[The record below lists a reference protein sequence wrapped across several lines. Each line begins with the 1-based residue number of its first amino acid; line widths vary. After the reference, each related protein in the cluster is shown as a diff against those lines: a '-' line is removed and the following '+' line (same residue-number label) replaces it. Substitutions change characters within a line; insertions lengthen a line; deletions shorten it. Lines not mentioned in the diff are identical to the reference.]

1 MERYSKLQL
10 NRLMQVKKEN
20 EARLARTT
28 SIALTNEWRQKQN
41 MRNYQSE
48 YDRIRN
54 ELSNSALPF
63 KTQENIKKRKVE
75 LEKLGATIYNIM
87 S

>member
-1 MERYSKLQL
+1 MERFSKLQL
-10 NRLMQVKKEN
+10 NQLMAVKKQT

-28 SIALTNEWRQKQN
+28 IIALTNEWRQRQN

-63 KTQENIKKRKVE
+63 
-75 LEKLGATIYNIM
+75 
-87 S
+87 

>member
-1 MERYSKLQL
+1 MARFSKLQVRQL
-10 NRLMQVKKEN
+10 KGVQRQT

-28 SIALTNEWRQKQN
+28 SIALTNEWRQRQN

-63 KTQENIKKRKVE
+63 KTQETVKKRKVE
-75 LEKLGATIYNIM
+75 LEKLRSNKI
-87 S
+87 

>member
-10 NRLMQVKKEN
+10 NQLMAVKKQT

-28 SIALTNEWRQKQN
+28 SIALTNEWRQRQN

-48 YDRIRN
+48 YDMIRN

-63 KTQENIKKRKVE
+63 QTQENIKNIKGE
-75 LEKLGATIYNIM
+75 IEKLGAKIYNII